1 MNGFHDI
8 IILSAALSLLL
19 LWWLEWR
26 RASRR
31 NLVLR
36 LISVTI
42 AIASIAWLWPG
53 NQQGS
58 MQGRPGILVTDA
70 LSDTFTHNRENIFT
84 PESYIASGDTNTR
97 QWMIAG
103 YGLTENQLAYL
114 QPAITQWHFKQPE
127 AGITAVSW
135 QQQVIPG
142 KTVQVQGRCF
152 NNTGNT
158 LLLLL
163 EAYATGQDS
172 LLVPPGKEMDF
183 SLRSPAKHTG
193 GAIFHLQLR
202 NGKKILEDNP
212 VPVWVTE
219 PVHLRMLVMASSPD
233 FENRFLQQWLGENG
247 FSAVVRTKISKDKYQ
262 ESFINRTS
270 FSLTKLSA
278 GSLDSFDVVIA
289 DEPML
294 QSLSPAE
301 GNAIKTQISD
311 KGMGLLV
318 RADTAL
324 AQNSFYGQPFRL
336 QPSVASHVQAYR
348 PVVTTSAD
356 TLSPLPGGQPVIQSS
371 SYLQDDVT
379 DGNGHI
385 LVASALYGSGKI
397 TVSTIGNSFQW
408 PLSGESASYGIYWT
422 HLLTELGRKRIGQ
435 AYITLS
441 SAIHYAGERITVNQ
455 VSDSPGDTAMLFAND
470 SIHLPLQQDAR
481 LPYLWHADYWPQ
493 QEGWHT
499 IRDGSTRVN
508 TYIYGKSDWPMVH
521 ACERMQATQRWMQ
534 QHPISETMEN
544 SIIHTHNR
552 GWAVCLLLISACFL
566 WVERKF
572 LS

>member
-1 MNGFHDI
+1 MSGFHYI
-8 IILSAALSLLL
+8 IIVSAVLSLLL

-26 RASRR
+26 RASRH

-42 AIASIAWLWPG
+42 AIASIVWLWPG
-53 NQQGS
+53 NQEGS
-58 MQGRPGILVTDA
+58 IHDRSGILVTDA
-70 LSDTFTHNRENIFT
+70 LSDTFTHNRKNIFT
-84 PESYIASGDTNTR
+84 PESYLASGDTGIR

-114 QPAITQWHFKQPE
+114 QPAITQWHFKQPQ

-135 QQQVIPG
+135 QQQVMPG

-152 NNTGNT
+152 NNTGTT

-183 SLRSPAKHTG
+183 SLQSPVKHTG
-193 GAIFHLQLR
+193 SAVFRLQLR
-202 NGKKILEDNP
+202 SGKKILENNP

-219 PVHLRMLVMASSPD
+219 PAHLRMLVMASSPD

-247 FSAVVRTKISKDKYQ
+247 FSAVVHTRISKDKYQ

-270 FSLTKLSA
+270 FPFSKLSA
-278 GSLDSFDVVIA
+278 GVLDSFDVIIA
-289 DEPML
+289 DEPIL
-294 QSLSPAE
+294 KSLSPAE
-301 GNAIKTQISD
+301 SNAVKTQISD

-324 AQNSFYGQPFRL
+324 AQNSFYGHPFRL
-336 QPSVASHVQAYR
+336 QPSLINHVQAYR
-348 PVVTTSAD
+348 PVLTIPAD
-356 TLSPLPGGQPVIQSS
+356 TLSPLPSGQPTIQSGP
-371 SYLQDDVT
+371 YLQDDVT
-379 DGNGHI
+379 DGNGHT
-385 LVASALYGSGKI
+385 LVASTLYGSGKI
-397 TVSTIGNSFQW
+397 TISTIDNSFQW
-408 PLSGESASYGIYWT
+408 PLSGEAASYGIYWT
-422 HLLTELGRKRIGQ
+422 HLLTELGRKYTGQ
-435 AYITLS
+435 AYITPG
-441 SAIHYAGERITVNQ
+441 SAIHHPGERITVNRTGNA
-455 VSDSPGDTAMLFAND
+455 PEYMLFAND
-470 SIHLPLQQDAR
+470 SIRLPVQQDAR

-499 IRDGSTRVN
+499 IRDANARVS
-508 TYIYGKSDWPMVH
+508 TYIYGKNDWPIVH
-521 ACERMQATQRWMQ
+521 AYERLQATQRWMQ
-534 QHPISETMEN
+534 QHPITSTAEN
-544 SIIHTHNR
+544 AITNKSYR
-552 GWAVCLLLISACFL
+552 GLAVCLLLISVCSL
-566 WVERKF
+566 WMERKF